1 MEYEIVEKFTNSL
14 NDIIVERGYNT
25 TSLSQAMGV
34 DKILVHKW
42 RRNGKDVKLKTLIKL
57 ADFFDCSIEYLC
69 GKTDVCLDY
78 TPNREILPFG
88 VRIKQVLAECH
99 VSAYSLLENTTIKRS
114 QYQHWKD
121 GIEPRLSSLET
132 IAEYLSITID
142 YLVGR
147 DLMR

>member
-1 MEYEIVEKFTNSL
+1 MEIGIVTKFTNSL
-14 NDIIVERGYNT
+14 NDLVSERGYDIKGFAQD
-25 TSLSQAMGV
+25 LGV
-34 DKILVHKW
+34 SKYLVYKW
-42 RRNGKDVKLKTLIKL
+42 REGKDVKLKTLIKL

-78 TPNREILPFG
+78 TPNKEILPFG

-99 VSAYSLLENTTIKRS
+99 VSAYRLLENTTIKRS